1 MTTEQKLRLLEVSQR
16 IVQINKDL
24 FELSAELT
32 GEDLVPIVKTVDKL
46 LQAGDAINKSI
57 SSVNKT
63 II

>member
-1 MTTEQKLRLLEVSQR
+1 MTTEQKLRLLEVSQQ
-16 IVQINKDL
+16 IVQINKNL

-63 II
+63 I

>member
-1 MTTEQKLRLLEVSQR
+1 MTTEHKLRLLEVSQR
-16 IVQINKDL
+16 IVAINKDL

>member
-63 II
+63 I

>member
-1 MTTEQKLRLLEVSQR
+1 MTTEQKLRLLEVSQQ
-16 IVQINKDL
+16 IVQINKNL

-32 GEDLVPIVKTVDKL
+32 GEDLVPIVRTVDKL

-63 II
+63 I

>member
-1 MTTEQKLRLLEVSQR
+1 MTTEHKLRLLEVSQR

-32 GEDLVPIVKTVDKL
+32 GEDLVPIVRTVDKL

-63 II
+63 I

>member
-32 GEDLVPIVKTVDKL
+32 GEDLVPIVRTVDKL

-63 II
+63 I

>member
-1 MTTEQKLRLLEVSQR
+1 MTTEHKLRLLEVSQR

-63 II
+63 I